1 MLIGYRVQYKF
12 LKFGV
17 GWLRIGD
24 LRLGG
29 IGWLRLMVVI

>member
-1 MLIGYRVQYKF
+1 MLIGYRVQQKF

-17 GWLRIGD
+17 GWLRIGN

-29 IGWLRLMVVI
+29 IMWLKLMVVI